1 MYHKHLVEPASDC
14 ETDKNIW
21 QAAAIASREHMG
33 AVVTAIC
40 RSVVFFV
47 FLCSC
52 FLLFVFCVF
61 HLFLHV
67 LFFAYIFKFPHTCCL
82 LVGVSEKPTRECP
95 GSVQGVFREC
105 PGNVPGVSWEAPTDT
120 QGHPQDLHKLL
131 HRGGIHESS
140 DGKQPLCLRIHLKS
154 HPQSDFYLVSQMLNL
169 TTARPWFQNRN
180 IDEHQQLNNIRQA
193 FG

>member
-21 QAAAIASREHMG
+21 QAAAIASRKHMG

-40 RSVVFFV
+40 RSVVFYV
-47 FLCSC
+47 
-52 FLLFVFCVF
+52 
-61 HLFLHV
+61 FLHV

-105 PGNVPGVSWEAPTDT
+105 PGNVPGVSREAPTDT
-120 QGHPQDLHKLL
+120 QGHPQDLHRLL

-193 FG
+193 LG